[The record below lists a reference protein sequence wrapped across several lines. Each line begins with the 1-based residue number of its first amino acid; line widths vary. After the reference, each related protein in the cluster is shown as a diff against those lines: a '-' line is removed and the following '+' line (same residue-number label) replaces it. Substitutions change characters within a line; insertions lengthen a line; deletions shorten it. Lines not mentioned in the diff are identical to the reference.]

1 MPGSYNPQLSQHPR
15 NADVVQP
22 RGQRVQFSPEFIQK
36 WEHIVNSVDITD
48 VPLECIKK
56 VTIRMYGNRRRT
68 VNISQLKRAGMDMDA
83 IEQML
88 NRTLEELGE
97 SVRDLDFMVDVAAVA
112 EIVQPETDR
121 LLKGIK

>member
-1 MPGSYNPQLSQHPR
+1 
-15 NADVVQP
+15 
-22 RGQRVQFSPEFIQK
+22 VQFSPEFIQK
-36 WEHIVNSVDITD
+36 WEHIVNSVVVTD

-56 VTIRMYGNRRRT
+56 VTIRLYGNRRRT
-68 VNISQLKRAGMDMDA
+68 VNISQLKRAGMDMEA

-88 NRTLEELGE
+88 NRTFEELGN
-97 SVRDLDFMVDVAAVA
+97 SVRDVDFMVDVTAVA